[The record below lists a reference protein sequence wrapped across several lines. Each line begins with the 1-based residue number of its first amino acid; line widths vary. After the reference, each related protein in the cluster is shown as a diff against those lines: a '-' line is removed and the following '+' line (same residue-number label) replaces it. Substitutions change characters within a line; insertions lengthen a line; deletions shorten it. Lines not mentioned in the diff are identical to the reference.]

1 MIEMRVKMN
10 IAWEKNSPNHFVSLY
25 CQQNCTHYGQNL
37 SISFAGLACLLCR
50 RQSAKA
56 SKTFAGAMYNYNFRF
71 QATDS

>member
-1 MIEMRVKMN
+1 MRVKMN

-25 CQQNCTHYGQNL
+25 CQQNCTHYGQNF
-37 SISFAGLACLLCR
+37 SISFAGFACLLCR